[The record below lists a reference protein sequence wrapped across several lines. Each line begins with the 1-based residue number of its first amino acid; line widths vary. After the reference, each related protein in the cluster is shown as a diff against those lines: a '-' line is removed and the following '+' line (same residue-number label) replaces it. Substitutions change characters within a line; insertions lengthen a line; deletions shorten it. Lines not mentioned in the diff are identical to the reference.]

1 MSSQEPVAIDRKAPP
16 FDKYRGI
23 RWLAPARSGQQAR
36 GHARHQLYVGIG
48 KENPVDV
55 LIKVTAKPGLV
66 YEQPLGNEIAT
77 LETINRELPDSRYF
91 PILYEHGYLADGR
104 LFLITSLFDEFPLAT
119 TVGEEREPGRLVAH
133 LLVAI
138 EVARAL
144 AELQRIGIVHVDLNP
159 MNVLYRAAHGRPVVR
174 LIDFE
179 SSYDRA
185 RHVGGIA
192 YDPPTTPGF
201 TAPEVARQAP
211 DGRADVF
218 SLGAVLYA
226 LLAGDLWIAGAD
238 LGPRIA
244 ADDTLDDALRTA
256 LLTAVALEPAA
267 RYPSVVAFQAALEA
281 YLEQIWPGRTAD
293 SP

>member
-1 MSSQEPVAIDRKAPP
+1 MSPQEPVAIDRKAPP
-16 FDKYRGI
+16 FDKYKGI
-23 RWLAPARSGQQAR
+23 RWLAPARSGQHAR
-36 GHARHQLYVGIG
+36 GLARHQLYVGTG

-66 YEQPLGNEIAT
+66 YEQSLGNEIAT
-77 LETINRELPDSRYF
+77 LDTINRELPESRYF

-119 TVGEEREPGRLVAH
+119 IVSEEREPGRLVAH
-133 LLVAI
+133 VLTAI

-179 SSYDRA
+179 SSYERA
-185 RHVGGIA
+185 RHADGTA
-192 YDPPTTPGF
+192 YDPPTTPGY
-201 TAPEVARQAP
+201 TAPEVTRQAP
-211 DGRADVF
+211 DARADVF

-244 ADDTLDDALRTA
+244 ADGALDDALRTA
-256 LLTAVALEPAA
+256 LLAAVAPEPAA

-281 YLEQIWPGRTAD
+281 YLEQIWPGRRR
-293 SP
+293 